1 MQHPEV
7 LDAAV
12 VGVTDDVVGDLPRA
26 FVVPR
31 NPDVTPHDILHF
43 VHGLSR
49 SRYYLRQRGYTMPGV
64 CSFVCLLAT
73 YT

>member
-1 MQHPEV
+1 MQHPDV

-31 NPDVTPHDILHF
+31 SPDVNPHDILHF

-49 SRYYLRQRGYTMPGV
+49 LDSLLQYRFSLV
-64 CSFVCLLAT
+64 CSNSL
-73 YT
+73 